1 MPAIHKFFF
10 SSGKQCVIITLPCE
24 RRGVS
29 TVPKQTGVKEISSN
43 RKAFHEYFVLERYE
57 AGIELFGTEVKSIR
71 AGQVNLKD
79 SFCTVKDGELFVRGM
94 HISPYEHGN
103 IFNKDPVR
111 PRRLLMHKR
120 EIMKLQARIMQDGVA
135 LIPLSLYFKDSRVK
149 LELGL
154 CKGKKLHDKRD
165 SEADRQSKRDIDRIM
180 KERNY
185 Q

>member
-1 MPAIHKFFF
+1 M
-10 SSGKQCVIITLPCE
+10 
-24 RRGVS
+24 
-29 TVPKQTGVKEISSN
+29 
-43 RKAFHEYFVLERYE
+43 
-57 AGIELFGTEVKSIR
+57 
-71 AGQVNLKD
+71 
-79 SFCTVKDGELFVRGM
+79 RGM
-94 HISPYEHGN
+94 HVSPYEHGN

-120 EIMKLQARIMQDGVA
+120 EILKLHARIMQDGVA

-165 SEADRQSKRDIDRIM
+165 SEADRQSKRDIDRMM

-185 Q
+185 E

>member
-1 MPAIHKFFF
+1 MDKN
-10 SSGKQCVIITLPCE
+10 SGIKIVANN
-24 RRGVS
+24 
-29 TVPKQTGVKEISSN
+29 K
-43 RKAFHEYFVLERYE
+43 KAYHDYFVLEKLE

-71 AGQVNLKD
+71 QGKINLKD
-79 SFCTVKDGELFVRGM
+79 SWCFVKDGEMFVNGM

-120 EIMKLQARIMQDGVA
+120 EILKLHARIMQDGVA

-149 LELGL
+149 VELGL

-165 SEADRQSKRDIDRIM
+165 SEADRQSKRDIDRAM

-185 Q
+185 

>member
-1 MPAIHKFFF
+1 MSA
-10 SSGKQCVIITLPCE
+10 KQ
-24 RRGVS
+24 
-29 TVPKQTGVKEISSN
+29 KGVKEITAN
-43 RKAFHEYFVLERYE
+43 RKAFHEYFVLERFE
-57 AGIELFGTEVKSIR
+57 AGIELAGTEVKYIR
-71 AGQVNLKD
+71 GGNVNLKD
-79 SFCTVKDGELFVRGM
+79 AFCTIKNGELFIRGM

-120 EIMKLQARIMQDGVA
+120 EILKLNARVMQDGVA

-149 LELGL
+149 VELGL

-165 SEADRQSKRDIDRIM
+165 SEADRQSKRDIDRMM

-185 Q
+185 A

>member
-1 MPAIHKFFF
+1 MD
-10 SSGKQCVIITLPCE
+10 GKGIKIIAKNP
-24 RRGVS
+24 
-29 TVPKQTGVKEISSN
+29 
-43 RKAFHEYFVLERYE
+43 KAFHEYFVEERFE
-57 AGIELFGTEVKSIR
+57 AGIELSGTEVKSVR
-71 AGQVNLKD
+71 LGTLNLKD
-79 SFCTVKDGELFVRGM
+79 AWCAVKNGELWVRQM
-94 HISPYEHGN
+94 HISPYEQGN
-103 IFNKDPVR
+103 IFNKDPMR

-135 LIPLSLYFKDSRVK
+135 LVPLSLYFKDSRVK

>member
-1 MPAIHKFFF
+1 MGESIKIVAKN
-10 SSGKQCVIITLPCE
+10 S
-24 RRGVS
+24 
-29 TVPKQTGVKEISSN
+29 
-43 RKAFHEYFVLERYE
+43 KAYHDYFIEEKYE
-57 AGIELFGTEVKSIR
+57 AGIELAGTEVKSIR
-71 AGQVNLKD
+71 AGNVNLKD
-79 SFCTVKDGELFVRGM
+79 SFCTVKDGELFIRSM
-94 HISPYEHGN
+94 HISPYEQGN

-120 EIMKLQARIMQDGVA
+120 EILKLHARIMQDGVA

-149 LELGL
+149 VELGL

>member
-1 MPAIHKFFF
+1 MSA
-10 SSGKQCVIITLPCE
+10 
-24 RRGVS
+24 
-29 TVPKQTGVKEISSN
+29 VPKQTGKKEICAN

-57 AGIELFGTEVKSIR
+57 AGIELAGTEVKSIR

-94 HISPYEHGN
+94 HISHYEHGN

-120 EIMKLQARIMQDGVA
+120 EIMKLNSRIMQDGVA
-135 LIPLSLYFKDSRVK
+135 LVPLSLYFKDSRVK

-185 Q
+185 R